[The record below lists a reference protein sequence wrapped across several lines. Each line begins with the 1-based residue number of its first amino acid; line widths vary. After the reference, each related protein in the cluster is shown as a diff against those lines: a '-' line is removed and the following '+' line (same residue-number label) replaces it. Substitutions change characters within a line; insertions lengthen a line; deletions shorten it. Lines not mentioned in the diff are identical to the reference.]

1 MDVKYP
7 ICCGVDVHKS
17 FLVTVIVRLLNPN
30 HNISKRDFLLLIMN
44 CYNLKNC

>member
-17 FLVTVIVRLLNPN
+17 FLVAVIIKDAQPKPQY
-30 HNISKRDFLLLIMN
+30 IKKRFSTFNKD
-44 CYNLKNC
+44 LK